1 MAVLVAGYVFFVVVF
16 AVIGLATVIDRVL
29 AGRFSVRSF
38 ITNWF

>member
-1 MAVLVAGYVFFVVVF
+1 MAVFVAGFVFFVVLF

-29 AGRFSVRSF
+29 EGRLSVRSF